1 MTTTISTDMKESKE
15 LLQKVPHPSSF
26 FPSFLTLLKTKLK
39 TQNSQDEEVLT
50 SAEVTLEE
58 LISQLEGE
66 TNKTTTALTN
76 AKQWIEE
83 R

>member
-1 MTTTISTDMKESKE
+1 
-15 LLQKVPHPSSF
+15 
-26 FPSFLTLLKTKLK
+26 
-39 TQNSQDEEVLT
+39 VLT